1 MVSSIMDRLEWNTLV
16 PSIANQWR
24 YFQSRFKEPG
34 DVYGALLGIDFD
46 DTSLLTIRLRSTLGA
61 LRITNIDAALLP
73 PNTIT
78 EGRII
83 SQAQLTTA
91 MQQMLQRTKE
101 SLRNA
106 AIAISGSKVVI
117 KEVPIDMVLD
127 DDAVEVRA
135 WHEAHKAFPELAK
148 NLFLD
153 YVQMAYGEEGVKR
166 YMLVIVIARKE
177 DVMPRL
183 DALKGAGLITRTV
196 DVNYYA
202 IERVYPLIAPQLPA
216 GHEEKYVACM
226 HFNPHSLT
234 LVVMHQRK
242 GIYYNRQLYT
252 DDALTSIVKQ
262 YIAGDGTSANTLTEE
277 QKSQAAL
284 SIHRLLQ
291 LFYSEH
297 SGFTIECV
305 AMMGRCALIPDLMTS
320 VEKTLGMS
328 VVVVNPLEKLSF
340 DSRLD
345 ANRYLKLGPAFAV
358 SCGLAMRGT
367 PL

>member
-1 MVSSIMDRLEWNTLV
+1 MHMEWKSMVSSIMDRLEWNTLV

-106 AIAISGSKVVI
+106 AIAISGSKVGI

-153 YVQMAYGEEGVKR
+153 YE
-166 YMLVIVIARKE
+166 
-177 DVMPRL
+177 
-183 DALKGAGLITRTV
+183 
-196 DVNYYA
+196 
-202 IERVYPLIAPQLPA
+202 
-216 GHEEKYVACM
+216 
-226 HFNPHSLT
+226 
-234 LVVMHQRK
+234 
-242 GIYYNRQLYT
+242 IYLY
-252 DDALTSIVKQ
+252 L
-262 YIAGDGTSANTLTEE
+262 
-277 QKSQAAL
+277 QK
-284 SIHRLLQ
+284 
-291 LFYSEH
+291 LFC
-297 SGFTIECV
+297 I
-305 AMMGRCALIPDLMTS
+305 
-320 VEKTLGMS
+320 
-328 VVVVNPLEKLSF
+328 
-340 DSRLD
+340 
-345 ANRYLKLGPAFAV
+345 
-358 SCGLAMRGT
+358 
-367 PL
+367 